1 MLKRGFKIFMFILGS
16 IVVLLISTQLFL
28 TFYFSNYIKEEI
40 QKEIATLSGSQ
51 YKFDVK
57 KLRINLIP
65 LSVKFTAV
73 TIQPDFLKA
82 SSALTYHATF
92 DEINLK
98 NLSATDFLFNRNLVA
113 FDLKVSNPSITIYR
127 NPLITVKDTIE
138 KNSGPKINPKIAN
151 KLILKKFILTNVK
164 INLYS
169 SFTDTIPTL
178 SSSKNKIVFE
188 DFTIDESARS
198 GLPFRAEKFDINIK
212 EFDYQFESGLYSMQA
227 SDFSASYSDS
237 VVSFNDVSLLPLYSK
252 KQFGIEKG
260 EQTDRLKIKV
270 QELNLKHINVKS
282 FLESGNCSARVCELS
297 KLNVMAYRDKNI
309 TRIEVPVYSPQDLIR
324 KIPFYINIDSILI
337 DSSFVAY
344 EELAKGANKS
354 GEITFNNINATVTGL
369 TNDSL
374 LTSGNRQ
381 VEINA
386 TALIMNS
393 GKLKSRYS
401 FPLNTTET
409 RFECSAVIES
419 FPLNSLNKMLKYNAN
434 LIIKEGVSDKLEF
447 SFHANEKYSKG
458 ELTFQYHDLKIEIL
472 NKSTNKN
479 NFKEKIKSFAINTFV
494 LRSSNPRKNEPPIKG
509 VIYYKRNPN
518 RFIFNYTM
526 KSVLS
531 GLKSTL
537 GL

>member
-1 MLKRGFKIFMFILGS
+1 MLKRGFKIFMYILGS

-92 DEINLK
+92 GEINLK

-113 FDLKVSNPSITIYR
+113 FDLKVINPSITIYR

-138 KNSGPKINPKIAN
+138 KNSAPKINPKIAN

-198 GLPFRAEKFDINIK
+198 GLPFRAKKFDINIK
-212 EFDYQFESGLYSMQA
+212 EFDYQLESGLYSMQA

-297 KLNVMAYRDKNI
+297 KLNVMAYRDKNV
-309 TRIEVPVYSPQDLIR
+309 TRIEKPVYSPQDLIR

-374 LTSGNRQ
+374 LTSGNRI

-386 TALIMNS
+386 TALLMNS
-393 GKLKSRYS
+393 GKLKTRYA

-419 FPLNSLNKMLKYNAN
+419 FPLNTLNKMLKYNAN

-447 SFHANEKYSKG
+447 SFYANEKYSKG
-458 ELTFQYHDLKIEIL
+458 KLTFQYHDLKIELL
-472 NKSTNKN
+472 NKNTNKN

-494 LRSSNPRKNEPPIKG
+494 LKSSNPRKNEPVAKG
-509 VIYYKRNPN
+509 IIYYKRNPN
-518 RFIFNYTM
+518 RFIFNYTL

-531 GLKSTL
+531 GMKSTL
-537 GL
+537 GF